1 MLSKDEGCSVLL
13 HMYIRL
19 REQKDNRL
27 KHTITTYSARHSWA
41 SIAYRKEVPLSVIS
55 EGMGHN
61 SEKMTRIYL
70 SSLDN
75 AAIDRANCVV
85 WEDLI

>member
-1 MLSKDEGCSVLL
+1 MNSALKTISGMLGLQ
-13 HMYIRL
+13 HA
-19 REQKDNRL
+19 
-27 KHTITTYSARHSWA
+27 ITTYSARHSWA

-70 SSLDN
+70 SSLEN
-75 AAIDRANCVV
+75 AAIDRANSVV
-85 WEDLI
+85 LEGLI